1 MALTTMAT
9 EMEINPKQ
17 HKKKERKKLV
27 RDQKRKKISE
37 KKKRKLNPME
47 RKKRKRK
54 RKRARRIREARGMV
68 NASMASFSNQM
79 AAVPITKIG

>member
-1 MALTTMAT
+1 MALTTMAIK
-9 EMEINPKQ
+9 MERNPKQ

-27 RDQKRKKISE
+27 RDQKKKISE

-68 NASMASFSNQM
+68 NASMASFSNLM
-79 AAVPITKIG
+79 VAVPITKIG